1 MTIDIKA
8 IRRAKKLIKHFEG
21 LRLKPYYCSA
31 GVKTIGWGHV
41 IRSSDSII
49 GEITIERAEEL
60 LEQDIAKADSCLLRN
75 TRGIE
80 LNSNQRAALI
90 SFIFNLGSGNFQSST
105 LRQKLLRGEY
115 DQAALEFER
124 FVYAGGRK
132 LRGLER
138 RRLAERELFE
148 TPEVERKIV
157 QPHSIFS
164 KLEHFLY
171 NIGKA
176 YVKVKI

>member
-1 MTIDIKA
+1 MDIKA
-8 IRRAKKLIKHFEG
+8 IRKAKKLIKHFEG

-31 GVKTIGWGHV
+31 SVKTIGWGHV
-41 IRSSDSII
+41 ILSSDSII

-60 LEQDIAKADSCLLRN
+60 LEQDIAKANSCLCRNLRAL
-75 TRGIE
+75 E

-115 DQAALEFER
+115 EEVALEFER

-132 LRGLER
+132 LEGLKR
-138 RRLAERELFE
+138 RRIAERELFE
-148 TPEVERKIV
+148 TPEIERRVV
-157 QPHSIFS
+157 QSEIGIFA
-164 KLEHFLY
+164 KLRYFLFDHRRT
-171 NIGKA
+171 